1 LESQPFDTVEI
12 DGKYYRGLIAQA
24 KKFVPPQSEAEEEE
38 EESEEESEEEEE
50 LPKGR
55 GAKKGSSAKKIV
67 GSKSVQ
73 ETPASTKKG
82 KKAEVIEEEEES
94 EEQELAKPRLK
105 AKSNAGT
112 QVSAKAKP
120 AVFKRGIWNPNV
132 KIVDKCLQLESDSA
146 VPNFEC
152 SRMNSNR
159 EVIRAAQIGNNK
171 LLEKIAASDHKISR
185 LTEKWGVDNE
195 TNALKIILDSG
206 DQKRIMDFLELLQEE
221 KKKLKY
227 GDDDQIALKDMKTGF
242 NDKHAYGVHTRK
254 VNVSRGGRQG
264 NNAFLEDQDHPSNS
278 LDYEHIEYLLS
289 SKKTTIATLKT
300 ILSFSPDLENDLLN
314 KVGYALRNGN
324 REVADFLIQRG
335 VKNGGYGL
343 SEHYSPALMGKT
355 VKSVADI
362 KKISC
367 TKKAHGMGN
376 ISPIHCACLNPNA
389 EILKHILTC
398 NPEYLNMDDC
408 MRKPVHYAAC
418 CESVEPLK
426 YLLSKNVD
434 SREMDNQRTTPL
446 MYAASAGRVDNVRF
460 LLQNDRSIPAFKNRK
475 GYNAIHYAA
484 EYGHFDVVKLL
495 VENGLKIDLP
505 GPDRKTCLHIAAAKG
520 NWEMVEF
527 LVNNGAKTTTK
538 DKYKRTA
545 LLLACKNG
553 NLKIASFLLQN
564 GAPYEEGDSSDNT
577 PLHYACAYGYPE
589 VIQLLFTAGANPNAV
604 NSWNLT
610 PTAVALLKSYFSCL
624 RTMLN
629 NPITN
634 VNCIDDEG
642 RTLVSNAVGKLTEA
656 NFIHFS
662 FLLKDKKADPNIAD
676 SKGLTALDYLCLQD
690 WEDLANADI
699 NSKSDMNL
707 KEVEKVRAEKKNLY
721 KKYFKLLL
729 ESGADVNHVDK
740 WGLTPIMG
748 ALENANLL
756 ATELL
761 LELKTIELNNVDEQQ
776 DNIVHYLNYVAGHK
790 KFYEIAHQIIGRIK
804 GADKLLNSY
813 DYKGFTPVMAIFL
826 SFSEEVDGLKS
837 KEVSRLTEEVQL
849 SKKQG
854 VAEKEKK
861 KKAGK
866 KKKSRAIQRKAP
878 KNSDDEDD
886 DQDDEQSEGE
896 DEEDDN
902 SAEVTLSQVEKESI
916 EKEATENA
924 KYQVEQFIEF
934 LRLTKKKGANPNL
947 RVKKCKKSS
956 KTEST
961 EEEASD
967 SNSNSEADSEA
978 EAESEDSD
986 DLDYGF
992 DKYFE
997 FFHDKINAAVNSKID
1012 VPEKKRIPKFVGYS
1026 LLHDAC
1032 ACRSLP
1038 IYNFLIEEYK
1048 INTNVTSVYGESE
1061 ILCFVRKRPDSA
1073 KNAEILTYLINKG
1086 LNLNISDYQK
1096 KTALLV
1102 AVELGKEL
1110 FVKTLLEH
1118 KAFVDAQDI
1127 NGNYPLLK
1135 AVINKNLKLV
1145 ELLIKWNANPN
1156 LVDENGRNSM
1166 HWAVNLSNADADAS
1180 NEIENALVNSGGDL
1194 NLVDGRGR
1202 VPLHYAFIKIGDP
1215 FATSNIDPIETVSN
1229 ILSRKNIK
1237 VDVRDNWG
1245 NTPLNYAAQRGSVIS
1260 GLYLLKNNA
1269 DINNKNNDQNTP
1281 LNICLL
1287 NGHQNMCIFLIQK
1300 SADLKSPVSMI
1311 TMKKKREELKNRK
1324 DEEENE
1330 KKKKLKEKSGMDHQ
1344 RSTVKKT
1351 EQVEYQSSSSEM
1363 EDKEDE
1369 MVEEAIGGEGDSEE
1383 ESEAEQSNEEEED
1396 EESKESE
1403 SKESESQE
1411 EECDDSDNNS
1421 SQGSN
1426 HNRGETSKA
1435 LEQSLNVADSE
1446 KFGSTFSIAIRRNW
1460 QSVAF
1465 LMLEFGFDLS
1475 LAVLDSFNFRK
1486 YNYVYTLLLKKS
1498 EAGVYQMTNSKN
1510 QNLTHLFARNSS
1522 RIEIDLFK
1530 KIYETLQAKKLDF
1543 NSLDVLNRTAFHY
1556 AAQAGSLKCVKR
1568 LLPLTKDVNLT
1579 DKFGLTPLGLVMIN
1593 SFSRAIDFVKKS
1605 QPLGLDINKKFVFEK
1620 KQHTALTFVLQ
1631 NQQSEESFKSLVELG
1646 ADLNLADQDGWT
1658 PLVHY
1663 VRMNRFAELQK
1674 YVKEYKPN
1682 TKLRDNLGRTII
1694 HHCVNPREF
1703 GSYENVAML
1712 KFLAKYADIN
1722 QKDNAGH
1729 APIYYAKMQ
1738 ESGVLSSAL
1747 LSLKASDEE
1756 MFLRRSATSQ
1766 LKDFEYP
1773 VKQFDME
1780 ADFNSFVEKCRNE
1793 AKNDKK
1799 TFDEKFPVD
1808 KHAKGNYEVCYD
1820 GDDPYHC
1827 YMVKVDISHGYYSA
1841 NTFYNMQIL
1850 RERVRDVYILF
1861 TRWGRVG
1868 TSGQYQQTPFSKID
1882 DARKEFCSIFKSKSG
1897 NLWEDRHQFAK
1908 QPKKYRLVPYEK
1920 KTKFENYIKAFNY
1933 TDSRIPASK
1942 VSKPLFRLMRRLCN
1956 FKIFSQALKNEFE
1969 MSEDIIQSLTRERI
1983 LDAEAVLG
1991 ALSKAIAD
1999 YSKARNERNL
2009 EKMEKGAEELNKLTN
2024 EFYELI
2030 PNEDYEKEAI
2040 PAITSES
2047 ELGNLQKMIK
2057 DLIHFEIV
2065 VKLIGA
2071 STFNQ
2076 YRINPID
2083 YIYNSLDVKIMR
2095 VQPSTDEFKI
2105 IS

>member
-1 LESQPFDTVEI
+1 
-12 DGKYYRGLIAQA
+12 
-24 KKFVPPQSEAEEEE
+24 
-38 EESEEESEEEEE
+38 
-50 LPKGR
+50 
-55 GAKKGSSAKKIV
+55 
-67 GSKSVQ
+67 
-73 ETPASTKKG
+73 
-82 KKAEVIEEEEES
+82 
-94 EEQELAKPRLK
+94 
-105 AKSNAGT
+105 
-112 QVSAKAKP
+112 
-120 AVFKRGIWNPNV
+120 
-132 KIVDKCLQLESDSA
+132 
-146 VPNFEC
+146 
-152 SRMNSNR
+152 
-159 EVIRAAQIGNNK
+159 
-171 LLEKIAASDHKISR
+171 LLME
-185 LTEKWGVDNE
+185 
-195 TNALKIILDSG
+195 
-206 DQKRIMDFLELLQEE
+206 FLELLQ
-221 KKKLKY
+221 
-227 GDDDQIALKDMKTGF
+227 GDKNPLRLGQDNSIALQKIDTGF
-242 NDKHAYGVHTRK
+242 NDQYAYGVATRK

-264 NNAFLEDQDHPSNS
+264 NNAFVEDQTKWTNS
-278 LDYEHIEYLLS
+278 FDNEHIDFLLS

-300 ILSFSPDLENDLLN
+300 ILSFSPALENQLIN
-314 KVGYALRNGN
+314 KVGVAMRFGN
-324 REVADFLIQRG
+324 REIADFLIQKG
-335 VKNGGYGL
+335 MKNGGYGL
-343 SEHYSPALMGKT
+343 SEFYSPALMGKT
-355 VKSVADI
+355 VKSVEDI
-362 KKISC
+362 KKMNC
-367 TKKAHGMGN
+367 TKKAFGMGN
-376 ISPIHCACLNPNA
+376 FSPIHCACLNPNG

-398 NPEYLNMDDC
+398 NPEYLNMDES

-426 YLLSKNVD
+426 YLLSQNVD

-446 MYAASAGRVDNVRF
+446 MYAARAGRVENVRF
-460 LLQNDRSIPAFKNRK
+460 LLQENRSIPAFKDRL

-484 EYGHFDVVKLL
+484 EYGNFDVVKLL

-642 RTLVSNAVGKLTEA
+642 RTLVSNAIKVISAE
-656 NFIHFS
+656 NFHHVS
-662 FLLKDKKADPNIAD
+662 FLLVDKKADPNIAD
-676 SKGLTALDYLCLQD
+676 AKGLTAFDYLCSHNYLT
-690 WEDLANADI
+690 LASKEINA
-699 NSKSDMNL
+699 NMNL
-707 KEVEKVRAEKKNLY
+707 EEVEKIRTDKKNLY
-721 KKYFKLLL
+721 KKYFKLFI
-729 ESGADVNHVDK
+729 ESGSDVNHQDQQ
-740 WGLTPIMG
+740 GLTPVFR
-748 ALENANLL
+748 ALDNVNIDAIEY
-756 ATELL
+756 L
-761 LELKTIELNNVDEQQ
+761 LEIKHLELNIISKTNQT
-776 DNIVHYLNYVAGHK
+776 IVHYLSKLSNEK
-790 KFYEIAHQIIGRIK
+790 KFFEISHGILSKVRDVGLLANHYDDQGKTPLHLIFQTFADSLDGLRNRIK
-804 GADKLLNSY
+804 TELYN
-813 DYKGFTPVMAIFL
+813 
-826 SFSEEVDGLKS
+826 EVL
-837 KEVSRLTEEVQL
+837 L
-849 SKKQG
+849 SKKIRSDQL
-854 VAEKEKK
+854 EKTDNNENTKFP
-861 KKAGK
+861 
-866 KKKSRAIQRKAP
+866 RKAAKALKLP
-878 KNSDDEDD
+878 GGARTKMTARKSIGFGGKFPRMARAKGLGDDDEA
-886 DQDDEQSEGE
+886 EEGE
-896 DEEDDN
+896 LDMV
-902 SAEVTLSQVEKESI
+902 ALTAVEKERLEI
-916 EKEATENA
+916 EATENS
-924 KYQVEQFIEF
+924 KHLLEQFLEF
-934 LRLTKKKGANPNL
+934 LRLYKKKGGDPNL
-947 RVKKCKKSS
+947 QIKLPKKVK
-956 KTEST
+956 TQST
-961 EEEASD
+961 EEE
-967 SNSNSEADSEA
+967 EA
-978 EAESEDSD
+978 EPD

-992 DKYFE
+992 DKYFD
-997 FFHDKINAAVNSKID
+997 FFFEQIRATVNSKID
-1012 VPEKKRIPKFVGYS
+1012 VPQEKKIPENIGYG
-1026 LLHDAC
+1026 LLHLA
-1032 ACRSLP
+1032 SSSSNLQL
-1038 IYNFLIEEYK
+1038 YNFLIEEYK
-1048 INTNVTSVYGESE
+1048 INTNVSSVHDESE
-1061 ILCFVRKRPDSA
+1061 ILKLIKARPDG
-1073 KNAEILTYLINKG
+1073 AESVECLNYLINKG
-1086 LNLNISDYQK
+1086 LNFSNGDHK
-1096 KTALLV
+1096 KITPLLA

-1110 FVKTLLEH
+1110 MVQNLLQH

-1145 ELLIKWNANPN
+1145 ELLIKWSANPN

-1180 NEIENALVNSGGDL
+1180 NEIENALINSGGDL

-1311 TMKKKREELKNRK
+1311 TMEKKRAQLQKQQEEENAKKEELKKSLGIRQEKKAEQAEYESSDSEDLNQM
-1324 DEEENE
+1324 EEEI
-1330 KKKKLKEKSGMDHQ
+1330 KGSDG
-1344 RSTVKKT
+1344 
-1351 EQVEYQSSSSEM
+1351 
-1363 EDKEDE
+1363 
-1369 MVEEAIGGEGDSEE
+1369 
-1383 ESEAEQSNEEEED
+1383 EED
-1396 EESKESE
+1396 PS
-1403 SKESESQE
+1403 
-1411 EECDDSDNNS
+1411 DDEDNHPYKYGKAPRKVLS
-1421 SQGSN
+1421 AKRAVPFGGFGGGFGRGFGSVPAQPA
-1426 HNRGETSKA
+1426 GTAPDELKIK
-1435 LEQSLNVADSE
+1435 DSE
-1446 KFGSTFSIAIRRNW
+1446 KLGSTFSIAIRRNW

-1475 LAVLDSFNFRK
+1475 LAILDCFNFRK

-1510 QNLTHLFARNSS
+1510 QNLTHLFAQNSS
-1522 RIEIDLFK
+1522 KIEGDLFD
-1530 KIYETLQAKKLDF
+1530 KIYEKLQAKNLDF
-1543 NSLDVLNRTAFHY
+1543 NSQDNLNRTSFHY
-1556 AAQAGSLKCVKR
+1556 AAEAGSLKCADR

-1579 DKFGLTPLGLVMIN
+1579 DKSGNTPLGLVMIN
-1593 SFSRAIDFVKKS
+1593 SFKTTVEFVKKA
-1605 QPLGLDINKKFVFEK
+1605 QAFGLDINKRFSFEK
-1620 KQHTALTFVLQ
+1620 KQHTGLTYIVQ
-1631 NQQSEESFKSLVELG
+1631 NEKSADTFQSLVELG

-1663 VRMNRFAELQK
+1663 VRMNRFAELQH

-1703 GSYENVAML
+1703 GSYENASML
-1712 KFLAKYADIN
+1712 KFLASYADIN

-1756 MFLRRSATSQ
+1756 MFDDLKRTTTSQ
-1766 LKDFEYP
+1766 LKDVQYP

-1799 TFDEKFPVD
+1799 IIDEKFPVD
-1808 KHAKGNYEVCYD
+1808 KHAHGNYEVCYD
-1820 GDDPYHC
+1820 GEDPYHC
-1827 YMVKVDISHGYYSA
+1827 YMVKVDISHGYFSG

-1850 RERVRDVYILF
+1850 REKVRDVYILF

-1942 VSKPLFRLMRRLCN
+1942 VSKQLFRLMRRLCN
-1956 FKIFSQALKNEFE
+1956 FKIISQALKSQYQ
-1969 MSEDIIQSLTRERI
+1969 MSEESMPMQNLSRERI
-1983 LDAEAVLG
+1983 LDADAVLG
-1991 ALSKAIAD
+1991 GIVKSITE
-1999 YSKARNERNL
+1999 YEEARKDRNL
-2009 EKMEKGAEELNKLTN
+2009 DKITRVAEELTKLTN

-2030 PNEDYEKEAI
+2030 PNRNYEKEAI
-2040 PAITSES
+2040 PPITNQWQ
-2047 ELGNLQKMIK
+2047 LGNLQKMIK